1 MVVVAVELIVGA
13 TAIVSGGAVAGLLLR
28 RSRGDVSITEWHQ
41 LQVVVTGDVAV
52 VVFAGSPWR
61 DRLQI
66 GFRVAAA
73 AQQLAPAASLAR
85 PAAVFTSRV
94 VYFRRSAA
102 VHDARPVLVCRHV
115 VLLQRQLEP
124 LRCKVV

>member
-1 MVVVAVELIVGA
+1 MVVVAVELVVGA
-13 TAIVSGGAVAGLLLR
+13 TAIVRGGAVAGLLLR
-28 RSRGDVSITEWHQ
+28 WCRGDVSITEWHQ